1 MTRLELAALFLQS
14 MVRNGNV
21 KPGYS
26 ESQNKTAV
34 TNALS
39 LADSLLKECSNVA
52 SPPLHPDQ
60 LEFSY
65 PTRPSSIDLPGGIG
79 TEP

>member
-1 MTRLELAALFLQS
+1 MTRTELAALFLQS
-14 MVRNGNV
+14 MIRSGGV

-26 ESQNKTAV
+26 ESMNKTYV

-39 LADSLLKECSNVA
+39 LADTLLKESENVA

-60 LEFSY
+60 FEFKFASG
-65 PTRPSSIDLPGGIG
+65 SSGFDLPGGV
-79 TEP
+79 ESKP